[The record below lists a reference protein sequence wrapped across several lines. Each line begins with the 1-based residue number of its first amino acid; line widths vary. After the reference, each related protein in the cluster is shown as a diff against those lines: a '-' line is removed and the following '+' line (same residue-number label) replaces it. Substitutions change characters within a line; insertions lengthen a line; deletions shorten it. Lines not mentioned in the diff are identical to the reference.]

1 MADAKVALDGIRDAV
16 ISKFK
21 VLNFH
26 ITTLKSAHYFKNKTY
41 YFLITLIYF
50 RQNITIFTN
59 KLIGEKASALR
70 CYRSQVLRG
79 ENLE

>member
-26 ITTLKSAHYFKNKTY
+26 ITTLKSAYYFKNKTY

-50 RQNITIFTN
+50 RQNITLFTN
-59 KLIGEKASALR
+59 KRSLIAYHCR
-70 CYRSQVLRG
+70 PRSFDK
-79 ENLE
+79 